1 MNRGVAFALI
11 ACGDDEDEGF
21 RLGPGLEKLIN
32 QPSSNPEAEAA
43 AKRVNFVPPSLAYSS
58 CKPVGARNE
67 DIKGVVG
74 GWDVLW

>member
-11 ACGDDEDEGF
+11 ACGDDENEGF

-32 QPSSNPEAEAA
+32 QPSPDSEAEAA
-43 AKRVNFVPPSLAYSS
+43 AKRVNCVPPSLACSS
-58 CKPVGARNE
+58 CKPVGTRDE
-67 DIKGVVG
+67 HIKGIVG